1 MGSGALCRQTPS
13 GEWRLRTFNSMVYGS
28 ASSKDLLAGKWYEI
42 GKSDD
47 FRQCECPS
55 VYPLPAATPGSGA
68 AHEGAEQRAAPLPAS
83 SW

>member
-1 MGSGALCRQTPS
+1 
-13 GEWRLRTFNSMVYGS
+13 MVYGS

-68 AHEGAEQRAAPLPAS
+68 AHEGAEQRAAPLHAS